1 MMKKLIVPAIFL
13 IILLPPAVTGL
24 QRRPTT
30 PPTVIVKAGW
40 LPGKAGEYNVK
51 TNTIKIDTMHARQ
64 AGYTVDQV
72 LAHEMTH
79 YRQHRDRP
87 IRSTII
93 EILYKN
99 DYENNPLEREARK
112 CQKER

>member
-1 MMKKLIVPAIFL
+1 MMKKLIIPALIL
-13 IILLPPAVTGL
+13 IILIPPVITGL
-24 QRRPTT
+24 QRRPAT
-30 PPTVIVKAGW
+30 PPTVIIKAGW

-79 YRQHRDRP
+79 YRQHRDHPILTTIQELYIPYKYRP
-87 IRSTII
+87 I
-93 EILYKN
+93 
-99 DYENNPLEREARK
+99 EREARNASK
-112 CQKER
+112 